1 MRKLNAPPSGRYTF
15 RVPVKG
21 FYFSHYLAGTRIL
34 RSTGPTKNF
43 SLGEHLTRAF
53 LGENFK
59 IMSTICFH
67 MDVQQYLKV
76 VLFSVLFPCFCH

>member
-1 MRKLNAPPSGRYTF
+1 MRKPNAPPSGRYTF
-15 RVPVKG
+15 SVPMKG
-21 FYFSHYLAGTRIL
+21 FYFSHYLAGTRTL

-43 SLGEHLTRAF
+43 SLGEHFTCAS
-53 LGENFK
+53 LGENLI
-59 IMSTICFH
+59 IMSNICFY